1 MKMNNLLKTVLITA
15 LTALAVSCGGG
26 RGSDSTSAATWDPD
40 QGDAAMMVETAEVTT
55 GRLFGSIESA
65 GTIAGV
71 NEVQLVAESQGVV
84 QSVEVL
90 LGQSVSRGEVIA
102 RLDDSIARLSM
113 QEALAAWENAE
124 IDLNAVQN
132 LFERGN
138 ASKIELV
145 RAQSAE
151 RGARARYE
159 QALKVLEDRTITSP
173 IEGRVA
179 WIDEG
184 VSTGNYINPG
194 TRLARI
200 VDDSAYSLDL
210 HIGERQIGLLAPGAE
225 ALIRVAAAG
234 DMSFPG
240 VVTEV
245 AAGSDPST
253 ASFRVVIE
261 FDGDRELLKSGMSA
275 KVSIDTNREKEVLLV
290 PTAALLRGEEENAVF
305 LATSG
310 SAVEREVRIG
320 RRLGGM
326 AEVLS
331 GLDAGDKVVV
341 SGTTRLSDG
350 APIEFE
356 QQG

>member
-1 MKMNNLLKTVLITA
+1 MKMKNLYRALLIA
-15 LTALAVSCGGG
+15 GLLLVAVSCGGG
-26 RGSDSTSAATWDPD
+26 RGSDSNSAATWDPG
-40 QGDAAMMVETAEVTT
+40 QGDAAMMVETAEVAP

-65 GTIAGV
+65 GTIAGI

-84 QSVEVL
+84 QSVAVR
-90 LGQSVSRGEVIA
+90 LGESVARGEVIA
-102 RLDDSIARLSM
+102 RLDDTIARLSM
-113 QEALAAWENAE
+113 QEALSAWENAE
-124 IDLNAVQN
+124 IDRNAVQN

-184 VSTGNYINPG
+184 VSEGNYINPG
-194 TRLARI
+194 TPLARI
-200 VDDSAYSLDL
+200 VDESSYAIDL
-210 HIGERQIGLLAPGAE
+210 YIGERQIGLIGPGA
-225 ALIRVAAAG
+225 AAQIRVAAAG
-234 DMSFPG
+234 DTGFSG
-240 VVTEV
+240 VVSEV

-253 ASFRVVIE
+253 ASFRVVVE
-261 FDGDRELLKSGMSA
+261 FDGDREILKSGMSA
-275 KVSIDTNREKEVLLV
+275 KVSIDTNREKQVLLV
-290 PTAALLRGEEENAVF
+290 PTAALLRGDEENAVF
-305 LATSG
+305 LASSG
-310 SAVEREVRIG
+310 SAVERQVRIG
-320 RRLGGM
+320 RRLGGT

-331 GLDAGDKVVV
+331 GLEAGDLVIV

-350 APIEFE
+350 APIDFE
-356 QQG
+356 RQG

>member
-1 MKMNNLLKTVLITA
+1 MKNQNLYKALLIAGLVLFIA
-15 LTALAVSCGGG
+15 SCGRG

-40 QGDAAMMVETAEVTT
+40 QPGAAMMVETAQVAK

-65 GTIAGV
+65 GTIAGT

-84 QSVEVL
+84 QSLEVL
-90 LGQSVSRGEVIA
+90 LGESVVQGEVIA
-102 RLDDSIARLSM
+102 KLDTTIARLSM

-124 IDLNAVQN
+124 IDRNAIQN
-132 LFERGN
+132 LYERGN

-145 RAQSAE
+145 RVQSAE

-173 IEGRVA
+173 INGRVA
-179 WIDEG
+179 WIDEQ
-184 VSTGNYINPG
+184 VSQGNYLNPG
-194 TRLARI
+194 TPLARI
-200 VDDSAYSLDL
+200 VDDSSYSIDL
-210 HIGERQIGLLAPGAE
+210 YIGERQIRLLAPGAE
-225 ALIRVAAAG
+225 AQILVAAAG
-234 DMSFPG
+234 DMRFSG
-240 VVTEV
+240 AVTEV

-253 ASFRVVIE
+253 ASFRVVVE

-275 KVSIDTNREKEVLLV
+275 KVSLDTNREEDVLLV
-290 PTAALLRGEEENAVF
+290 PTAALLRGDTENAIF
-305 LATSG
+305 LASSG
-310 SAVEREVRIG
+310 RAVEREVRLG

-331 GLDAGDKVVV
+331 GLEEGDRVIV

-350 APIEFE
+350 APIDFE
-356 QQG
+356 RQG